1 MSQELSVTVRFLV
14 KTVGKI
20 TIFIIK
26 GIINRG
32 GQPGVAENEVY
43 IYIYKPRFTAR
54 ELLIV
59 LDFCVSSVDGSVNLG
74 ICSFIGVFNSRRRHR

>member
-1 MSQELSVTVRFLV
+1 MSPELSVTVRFLV

-32 GQPGVAENEVY
+32 GQPGDAENEVY
-43 IYIYKPRFTAR
+43 IYIYKPRCTAR

-59 LDFCVSSVDGSVNLG
+59 FDFCLSPVGGAVYFGL
-74 ICSFIGVFNSRRRHR
+74 